1 MKRLVSKVVSLL
13 LLAALLVSPVVAAA
27 PERVAPPTDEFG
39 LTAED
44 ELWLETARMADSFTV
59 QLKEPSLATYEGS
72 NALFAMPARTERGKL
87 DFEAPET
94 IAYLDY
100 INSKLDAFISD
111 AEDLLGRELE
121 VLYRYDVVLNG
132 FSAKMSVE
140 EAALLRELPEV
151 LEVYPDEIW
160 QIDTDVSPA
169 FIGVDQIWNGNAV
182 PGDAGAKGAGT
193 IVGILDTGINM
204 THPSF
209 AQTTPKDDYVY
220 PAPVGGFKG
229 LCATDPAG
237 HVCNNKLIGIWDMI
251 DGNNGHDFHSHGSH
265 TGGTAAGNIID
276 IVYNGANVT
285 ISGMAPNAQVISYR
299 VCTSSGGCP
308 GNASTAAVNQ
318 AIQDGADA
326 LNFSIG
332 PTGGPTRSPWLDPTE
347 LAFLEA
353 FKVGVSTAT
362 SAGNSGPGASTIYKT
377 PPWAAVVG
385 NTGHGRIFGY
395 PVVVNP
401 GENQLLS
408 YALPASDDMSPA
420 LSVDLTGKTLVWGET
435 HGNKSGCSKDAN
447 GQDWTWP
454 AGSLTGKVGFVQRGG
469 CTFHEKI
476 LNMQNAGAVF
486 ALIYNNALGAPIIMG
501 KADQDPALTTP
512 AGMISLEDA
521 LLIEEIATAPMVVDI
536 SKTLGSTTKPSW
548 GDIMADHS
556 SRGPVTNFEIL
567 QPDLVAPGTNVLAA
581 YKGPGNESDLMSG
594 TSMAGPHVAGSM
606 ATMRSLFP
614 EWSPA
619 AIRSAIIMT
628 TKAGVTRDHDMS
640 DPTPFIEGNGRI
652 DMSKAA
658 LSGLVMEV
666 SYEEYKAAN
675 PAAGGNPQTLNI
687 PSYQNSNCLGGCT
700 FERTVTN
707 ITTME
712 LDYQITIDKTENVE
726 ITVEPAGGFTIP
738 AGGTQKLTITV
749 KPSVLSG
756 GAWQFGRIVLETDGT
771 FANGKP
777 VSASAFTLAAKA
789 ATTGS
794 TLPSE
799 LFIDT
804 ETASGE
810 YTFEDVY
817 NSEAITAFN
826 TTRFGLVAGTTYMF
840 TLAQDPTRG
849 DPFDDPTQ
857 VWYTTTT
864 CPTNQQRMVVEV
876 LETTATDLDV
886 FVGTGNVPHEAMLKA
901 YAANPGAMEYLNI
914 FQPTFSGTCWIMV
927 QNWEASE
934 PDASDPVKLAIGFV
948 PKTNANNYTV
958 TAPNTVPAL
967 TPFDMTVAF
976 TNLPSFANR
985 DVWYGWFSV
994 GSSATKKDDVGK
1006 LDLNIYKIQP
1016 PAPETENIYFPI
1028 ITTGE

>member
-1 MKRLVSKVVSLL
+1 MQKLVSKVVSFL
-13 LLAALLVSPVVAAA
+13 LLAALLVSPVAAAA
-27 PERVAPPTDEFG
+27 PESVIPPTDDFG
-39 LTAED
+39 LSAED
-44 ELWLETARMADSFTV
+44 ELWLETARMADSFTI
-59 QLKEPSLATYEGS
+59 QLVEPSLATYEGG
-72 NALFAMPARTERGKL
+72 NALFAMPPRTERGKL

-100 INSKLDAFISD
+100 INSKLDAFID
-111 AEDLLGRELE
+111 KAETLLGRELE

-140 EAALLRELPEV
+140 EAALLRELPDV
-151 LEVYPDEIW
+151 REVYVDEIW
-160 QIDTDVSPA
+160 QLDTDYSPE

-182 PGDAGAKGAGT
+182 PEGTGAKGAGT
-193 IVGILDTGINM
+193 IVGIIDTGINM

-237 HVCNNKLIGIWDMI
+237 HVCNNKLIGIWDMV

-276 IVYNGANVT
+276 IVYNGAPVT
-285 ISGMAPNAQVISYR
+285 IAGMAPNAQLISYR
-299 VCTSSGGCP
+299 VCTASGGCATS
-308 GNASTAAVNQ
+308 ASTAAVNQ
-318 AIQDGADA
+318 AIVDGADA

-332 PTGGPTRSPWLDPTE
+332 PTSGPARSPWQDTTE
-347 LAFLEA
+347 KAFLEA

-395 PVVVNP
+395 PVTIN
-401 GENQLLS
+401 
-408 YALPASDDMSPA
+408 PASDNLGSVALYASDDLSPA
-420 LSVDLTGKTLVWGET
+420 LTQDLTNKDLVWG
-435 HGNKSGCSKDAN
+435 GSSNNKLGCDPWA
-447 GQDWTWP
+447 
-454 AGSLTGKVGFVQRGG
+454 AGALTGKVGIVQRGD
-469 CTFHEKI
+469 CSFKDK
-476 LNMQNAGAVF
+476 LQNMFDAGAVF
-486 ALIYNNALGAPIIMG
+486 GLVYNNQPGAPIIMG
-501 KADQDPALTTP
+501 TNTGFVDMP
-512 AGMISLEDA
+512 AGMISLEDGLA
-521 LLIEEIATAPMVVDI
+521 MEAVAGAPMKVTILKDGV
-536 SKTLGSTTKPSW
+536 SGTKPEW

-556 SRGPVTNFEIL
+556 SRGPVTTFEIL

-628 TKAGVTRDHDMS
+628 AKAGVTRDHDMS
-640 DPTPFIEGNGRI
+640 DPTPFVEGNGRI

-666 SYEEYKAAN
+666 SYDEYIAAN

-738 AGGTQKLTITV
+738 AGGTQKLTVTV
-749 KPSVLSG
+749 KPSITSG
-756 GAWQFGRIVLETDGT
+756 GAWQFGRIIMETDGE
-771 FANGKP
+771 FANGKA

-794 TLPSE
+794 TLPGE
-799 LFIDT
+799 LFVDT
-804 ETASGE
+804 DSPSGE

-817 NSEAITAFN
+817 NSDEITAFN
-826 TTRFGLVAGTTYMF
+826 STRFGLIPATSYSF
-840 TLAQDPTRG
+840 ELAQDPTRG
-849 DPFDDPTQ
+849 DPFDDVEQ
-857 VWYTTTT
+857 VWYVKTT
-864 CPTNQQRMVVEV
+864 CPSNQQRMVVEV
-876 LETTATDLDV
+876 LETTATDLDIY
-886 FVGTGNVPHEAMLKA
+886 VGVGNVPVEALMKA

-934 PDASDPVKLAIGFV
+934 PGVADPVKLAVGFV

-958 TAPNTVPAL
+958 TAPDTVPAL
-967 TPFDMTVAF
+967 EPFDMKVAF
-976 TNLPSFANR
+976 TNLPFFDTV

-1006 LDLNIYKIQP
+1006 LDFNIYKVA
-1016 PAPETENIYFPI
+1016 APEPEITSIYFPI
-1028 ITTGE
+1028 ILIKE

>member
-1 MKRLVSKVVSLL
+1 MKKLVSKVVSLL

-27 PERVAPPTDEFG
+27 PERVVPPTDEFG
-39 LTAED
+39 LSAED

-111 AEDLLGRELE
+111 AETVLGRELE

-132 FSAKMSVE
+132 FSAKMSLE
-140 EAALLRELPEV
+140 EAAQLRQLPEV

-169 FIGVDQIWNGNAV
+169 FIGIDQIWNGNAV

-193 IVGILDTGINM
+193 IVGIIDTGINM

-209 AQTTPKDDYVY
+209 QQTTPLDPYVY
-220 PAPVGGFKG
+220 PAPAGGFKG
-229 LCATDPAG
+229 LCKTDPAG
-237 HVCNNKLIGIWDMI
+237 HVCNNKLIGVWDMLNN
-251 DGNNGHDFHSHGSH
+251 NNGHDQLDHGSH
-265 TGGTAAGNIID
+265 TAGTAAGNRVQIN
-276 IVYNGANVT
+276 YNGASVV
-285 ISGMAPNAQVISYR
+285 ISGMAPNAQVLSYK
-299 VCTSSGGCP
+299 VCSSSGCP
-308 GNASTAAVNQ
+308 SSASTAAVNQ
-318 AIQDGADA
+318 AIIDGADA

-332 PTGGPTRSPWLDPTE
+332 PTSGPARSPWMDTTE
-347 LAFLEA
+347 KAFLEA

-395 PVVVNP
+395 PVTIN
-401 GENQLLS
+401 
-408 YALPASDDMSPA
+408 PASDNLGSVALYASDDLSPA
-420 LSVDLTGKTLVWGET
+420 LTQDLTNKDLVWG
-435 HGNKSGCSKDAN
+435 GSSNNKLGCDPWA
-447 GQDWTWP
+447 
-454 AGSLTGKVGFVQRGG
+454 AGALTGKVGIVQRGD
-469 CTFHEKI
+469 CSFKDK
-476 LNMQNAGAVF
+476 LQNMFDAGAVF
-486 ALIYNNALGAPIIMG
+486 GLVYNNQPGAPIIMG
-501 KADQDPALTTP
+501 TNTGFVNMP
-512 AGMISLEDA
+512 AGMISLEDGLA
-521 LLIEEIATAPMVVDI
+521 MEAVAGAPMKVTI
-536 SKTLGSTTKPSW
+536 LKTGTSGTKPDW

-556 SRGPVTNFEIL
+556 SRGPVTTFEIL
-567 QPDLVAPGTNVLAA
+567 QPDLVAPGTNVLAP
-581 YKGPGNESDLMSG
+581 YGGPGNVSDLMSG

-614 EWSPA
+614 TWSPA

-640 DPTPFIEGNGRI
+640 VPTPFVEGNGRI

-666 SYEEYKAAN
+666 SYDEYIAAN
-675 PAAGGNPQTLNI
+675 PADGGNPQTLNI

-707 ITTME
+707 ITNLD

-726 ITVEPAGGFTIP
+726 ITVQPAGGFTIP
-738 AGGTQKLTITV
+738 AGGTQKLTVTV

-756 GAWQFGRIVLETDGT
+756 GAWQFGRIILETDGI

-789 ATTGS
+789 PATGS

-799 LFIDT
+799 LRINT
-804 ETASGE
+804 AEASGQ
-810 YTFEDVY
+810 YVFEEVY

-826 TTRFGLVAGTTYMF
+826 TTRFGLTPATTYNF
-840 TLAQDPTRG
+840 SLAQDPTRG
-849 DPFDDPTQ
+849 DPFDDVSQ

-886 FVGTGNVPHEAMLKA
+886 FVGTGNTPVEALLKA
-901 YAANPGAMEYLNI
+901 YSANPGSMEYLNI

-934 PDASDPVKLAIGFV
+934 PGVSDPVKLAVGFV
-948 PKTNANNYTV
+948 PKTPTSNYTV
-958 TAPNTVPAL
+958 TAPNAVPKL
-967 TPFDMTVAF
+967 EPFDMTVEF
-976 TNLPSFANR
+976 TNLPFFDSR

-1006 LDLNIYKIQP
+1006 LDFNVYKG
-1016 PAPETENIYFPI
+1016 APETPVLDKNIYFPVI
-1028 ITTGE
+1028 YIVD